1 MLPHGKW
8 IPRQFPRNKLALIVP
23 TASLKL
29 ADYCAGKVPAEVK
42 RTRSEIFSESYQINP
57 KSDCIYHF
65 PIDLEQQTDS
75 VRLLF
80 QINRKMVNT
89 I

>member
-1 MLPHGKW
+1 MS
-8 IPRQFPRNKLALIVP
+8 RAQEP
-23 TASLKL
+23 TILF
-29 ADYCAGKVPAEVK
+29 
-42 RTRSEIFSESYQINP
+42 EILLNRL
-57 KSDCIYHF
+57 KSDCIYHA
-65 PIDLEQQTDS
+65 PIDLEQQTD

>member
-1 MLPHGKW
+1 MNAGLGAK
-8 IPRQFPRNKLALIVP
+8 ALWAHNRPLGTP
-23 TASLKL
+23 T
-29 ADYCAGKVPAEVK
+29 
-42 RTRSEIFSESYQINP
+42 RREIFSKSYQIKL

-80 QINRKMVNT
+80 QIKRKMRNT

>member
-1 MLPHGKW
+1 MHCQLLCVSGRVIKARQKPINPGRKLRFTSSQRVIKRSQTECTHG
-8 IPRQFPRNKLALIVP
+8 Q
-23 TASLKL
+23 
-29 ADYCAGKVPAEVK
+29 
-42 RTRSEIFSESYQINP
+42 IFSKSYQINS

-65 PIDLEQQTDS
+65 PIDLEQETDT

-80 QINRKMVNT
+80 QINRKIVNT